1 MVNGGNKKWR
11 PVLLPNAHCFKLDL
25 EQGKSL
31 GSGNELVWA
40 LQIFL
45 KSLKLK
51 KTGLEAGWC
60 NVPMPFCVSDDSK
73 NLFFSC
79 LQ

>member
-1 MVNGGNKKWR
+1 MTLTGAMVNGENKLM

-40 LQIFL
+40 LQIF
-45 KSLKLK
+45 
-51 KTGLEAGWC
+51 
-60 NVPMPFCVSDDSK
+60 
-73 NLFFSC
+73 
-79 LQ
+79 